1 MDPAIETL
9 IVKFLSNEADRDDLL
24 VLEKWIKEEGNATL
38 LSGYIK
44 VNMVTNKMFNKYD
57 RENAKQYIL
66 RHIEEEK
73 RLQRAKRRNS
83 VLKYAAI
90 LILAL
95 GLGYMLVDP
104 YGTELDQTVEPII
117 VDNQIET
124 GTDKAT
130 LTLEDGSQVALGQG
144 TTYER
149 ANATSNGEEI
159 VYSQTTAPETSINT
173 LTVPRGG
180 QFFIELSDGTKV
192 WLNAESQLKYPVSF
206 IEGKTRQVELVYGE
220 GYFEVSPSERHGGSH
235 FLVDHKDQ
243 KIEVLGTQF
252 NLNAYGDENRTLTTL
267 VEGKVS
273 VTIQGDT
280 EVLIP
285 GEQAV
290 WDGQHLTIA
299 QVDVYD
305 EVSWKNG
312 IFSFDRKTLGGIMR
326 VLSRWYD
333 MEVVFEDPELA
344 RQGFTGVLGREQ
356 EITEI
361 LDNIKAFK
369 VIENYEIKN
378 KTIILK

>member
-83 VLKYAAI
+83 VLKYAA
-90 LILAL
+90 LVILAL
-95 GLGYMLVDP
+95 GLGYMLVDQ
-104 YGTELDQTVEPII
+104 YGAESDKPFEPVI

-130 LTLEDGSQVALGQG
+130 LTLEDGSQIALGEG

-159 VYSQTTAPETSINT
+159 RYSEVAETEKAYNL

-180 QFFIELSDGTKV
+180 QFFVELSDGTKV
-192 WLNAESQLKYPVSF
+192 WLNAESQL
-206 IEGKTRQVELVYGE
+206 
-220 GYFEVSPSERHGGSH
+220 
-235 FLVDHKDQ
+235 
-243 KIEVLGTQF
+243 
-252 NLNAYGDENRTLTTL
+252 
-267 VEGKVS
+267 
-273 VTIQGDT
+273 
-280 EVLIP
+280 
-285 GEQAV
+285 
-290 WDGQHLTIA
+290 
-299 QVDVYD
+299 
-305 EVSWKNG
+305 
-312 IFSFDRKTLGGIMR
+312 
-326 VLSRWYD
+326 
-333 MEVVFEDPELA
+333 
-344 RQGFTGVLGREQ
+344 
-356 EITEI
+356 
-361 LDNIKAFK
+361 
-369 VIENYEIKN
+369 
-378 KTIILK
+378 